1 LGPFSESPTCSFG
14 TICFEVATVPRCWLS
29 VLVVVVMPWFS
40 FDAEAMDAFLVTAE
54 VADDAAAFIVALAG
68 VDAGVEA

>member
-1 LGPFSESPTCSFG
+1 
-14 TICFEVATVPRCWLS
+14 
-29 VLVVVVMPWFS
+29 MPWFS